1 MVKKRSLF
9 AKLRT
14 KLARRP
20 ATQLSKSHRVLMDWE
35 SVYKD
40 LHDHPL
46 TQAKMINE
54 QLLSTT
60 NETIKKF
67 EGRIDDFE
75 DRIIKLEKR
84 RIKVIRNAQEIPME
98 LLQPEVVQTSKRKK
112 VGSNTNETPAQIVK
126 RVVADPHMSDHEK
139 EIIKHIQAQNEL
151 DAQSVAEQFHM
162 SRSNASLKLNKLHDW
177 GYLSKKMVDKTVF
190 YHIKSD

>member
-1 MVKKRSLF
+1 MVKKRGLL

-20 ATQLSKSHRVLMDWE
+20 ATKLSKSHRVLMDWE

-67 EGRIDDFE
+67 EGRIDSFE
-75 DRIIKLEKR
+75 DRIVKLEQR
-84 RIKVIRNAQEIPME
+84 RIKVIRNAQEIPLE
-98 LLQPEVVQTSKRKK
+98 TLENPVQVARRGKITKGKA
-112 VGSNTNETPAQIVK
+112 ETPAQIVK

-139 EIIKHIQAQNEL
+139 EIIKHIQAQKEL
-151 DAQSVAEQFHM
+151 DAQTVAEQFQM

-177 GYLSKKMVDKTVF
+177 GYLSKHMVEKTVF
-190 YHIKSD
+190 YKIKGD

>member
-1 MVKKRSLF
+1 MVKKRGLF

-14 KLARRP
+14 KLARRS
-20 ATQLSKSHRVLMDWE
+20 TTKLSKSHRVLMDWE

-67 EGRIDDFE
+67 EGRINEFE
-75 DRIIKLEKR
+75 DRIVKLEQR
-84 RIKVIRNAQEIPME
+84 RIKVIRNAQEIPLE
-98 LLQPEVVQTSKRKK
+98 TLNNPVQVARRGRVAKGKS
-112 VGSNTNETPAQIVK
+112 ETPAQIVQ

-139 EIIKHIQAQNEL
+139 EIIKHIQAQKEM

-190 YHIKSD
+190 YLIKSD